1 MTARSRRRLRI
12 LEAFFFATGLA
23 LCAGYATV
31 MLEAAY
37 ANRLPVAADSAT
49 RATGHT
55 IEDWRPPT
63 AANGTVVARFDA
75 PSVKLSANVLE
86 GSTDDILDKAAGHI
100 EGTALP
106 GEAGNVGIAGH
117 RDTTFRAVRNLKVGD
132 SILLRTKKGVFDY
145 RIASTEIVAPDA
157 VWVLD
162 PTDRPVLTLVTC
174 YPFNFIG
181 HAPKRYIVK
190 ANLVGTR

>member
-1 MTARSRRRLRI
+1 MTSAQRLLRGLEI
-12 LEAFFFATGLA
+12 LFLATGLA
-23 LCAGYATV
+23 LGAGYATV
-31 MLEAAY
+31 LLEAAY
-37 ANRLPVAADSAT
+37 VDRLPVKAAAPAGQHG
-49 RATGHT
+49 RT
-55 IEDWRPPT
+55 IEDWRAPT
-63 AANGTVVARFDA
+63 AATGTVIARFEA
-75 PSVKLSANVLE
+75 PAVKLSANVLE
-86 GSTDDILDKAAGHI
+86 GSTDAVLDKAAGHI

-145 RIASTEIVAPDA
+145 RIRSTQIVTPDA